1 MIKQNKCYNL
11 LAAAICMAV
20 LSAPTHAW
28 RGFGGGSGF
37 AYGAHGGS
45 AAWSGGSGYAH
56 GAYGGSAAWSHGS
69 GVAYGPHGGSAAWS
83 DGSGYAH
90 GAYGGSAAW
99 SGGAGY
105 AHGAYGGAAA
115 WSHPSYGYGWGYRP
129 PVYYGGGYSG
139 GDVAA
144 AGIAG
149 LAVGAMAG
157 AAMASQPPPPPTT
170 VVIQQPMAPAPLT
183 LGMSMTYLPGNCVN
197 INLSSGQYYE
207 CGPNWFKPYFGSN
220 GVYYQVVP
228 APY

>member
-20 LSAPTHAW
+20 LSTPTHAW

-149 LAVGAMAG
+149 VAVGAMAG
-157 AAMASQPPPPPTT
+157 AAVASSNSTT
-170 VVIQQPMAPAPLT
+170 VVVQQPMAPAPMP
-183 LGMSMTYLPGNCVN
+183 LGTNMTYLPGGCVS
-197 INLSSGQYYE
+197 ITYSSAQYYQ
-207 CGPNWFKPYFGSN
+207 CGPNWLRGFFGSN
-220 GVYYQVVP
+220 GAYYQVVP

>member
-1 MIKQNKCYNL
+1 MIIRNKGSNL
-11 LAAAICMAV
+11 LAGAFCMAV
-20 LSAPTHAW
+20 VSMPVHAW
-28 RGFGGGSGF
+28 RGYGGGSGF
-37 AYGAHGGS
+37 AFGSHGGS

-83 DGSGYAH
+83 
-90 GAYGGSAAW
+90 GGS
-99 SGGAGY
+99 GY

-115 WSHPSYGYGWGYRP
+115 WSHPSYGYRP

-157 AAMASQPPPPPTT
+157 AAAASSNNPA
-170 VVIQQPMAPAPLT
+170 VVVQQTMAPAPLP
-183 LGMSMTYLPGNCVN
+183 LGTSMTYLPGGCVS
-197 INLSSGQYYE
+197 ISYSSVQYYQ
-207 CGPNWFKPYFGSN
+207 CGPNWFRGFFGSN
-220 GVYYQVVP
+220 GAYYQVVP